1 MSLNLNVQTQED
13 SLQLTQKELGAY
25 YTPKDITQA
34 ICKWAIQSPNEYVLE
49 PSFGGC
55 GFLES
60 AIERL
65 TQLGCEQPHS
75 YLFGS
80 DIDPKAFDFLSE
92 KLKTLEVLNKRFL
105 QKDFLKI
112 SPADFQVTSFHSV
125 IGNPPYIS
133 LHNLTDD
140 QKDSVMDWRKNHPK
154 LNISQRAS
162 LWAYFVLHSMQFL
175 NDHGRMAWVLP
186 GSFLDTFYGEQ
197 LQQILLEKFGFICIL
212 TLGERAFIDEGTEE
226 RTVVLLCDRFGES
239 TESATSK
246 YCSTLVSLV
255 KALNSPETIIEDTD
269 GLDYKLYQE
278 IMQNENTVSLGDLCT
293 ILIGTVTGA
302 NNFFVLSPSSVNK
315 LGLENEYLNPIL
327 AKFNLVEGVRVSPAD
342 VDNWKANNYRCL
354 ILHAENEKNASAAV
368 KAYASTFDRKAK
380 DENKTFM
387 KRPCWLAADDKRIPD
402 AFFSYM
408 NDHGPKLALNEAKI
422 NCTNSIHRV
431 FFNQGIEESTKKIA
445 VISLLTTFSQVSAEL
460 ESRSYGSG
468 VLKIEPSNAK
478 CIKLL
483 IPDNKTKREINTT
496 YRKLNSLMRKG
507 LVTEVERLANEFI
520 FPNTDV
526 SNLSNVLYLLR
537 SRRRRK

>member
-1 MSLNLNVQTQED
+1 MQTQED
-13 SLQLTQKELGAY
+13 SLQLSQKELGAY

-34 ICKWAIQSPNEYVLE
+34 ICKWAIQGPDEYVLE

-60 AIERL
+60 AIDRL
-65 TQLGCEQPHS
+65 TQLGCNQPHS

-105 QKDFLKI
+105 QKDFLQI
-112 SPADFQVTSFHSV
+112 SPADFQVRSFQSV

-140 QKDSVMDWRKNHPK
+140 QKKSVMYWRKNHSE

-175 NDHGRMAWVLP
+175 NENGRMAWVLP

-197 LQQILLEKFGFICIL
+197 LQKILLEKFGFICIL
-212 TLGERAFIDEGTEE
+212 TLGERAFVAEGTEE

-239 TESATSK
+239 TRSATSK
-246 YCSTLVSLV
+246 YCSTLFDLIE
-255 KALNSPETIIEDTD
+255 ALNSPENVDENDD
-269 GLDYKLYQE
+269 GIDYTRYQE
-278 IMQNENTVSLGDLCT
+278 ILQNRNTVSLGDFCS

-302 NNFFVLSPSSVNK
+302 NNFFVLNPSTVNK
-315 LGLENEYLNPIL
+315 LRIEYEYLNPIL
-327 AKFNLVEGVRVSPAD
+327 AKFKLVEGISVSTAD
-342 VDNWKANNYRCL
+342 VEKWKASNHRCL
-354 ILHAENEKNASAAV
+354 ILHAENEKNASTAV
-368 KAYASTFDRKAK
+368 KAYASTFDPKAK
-380 DENKTFM
+380 NKNKTFR
-387 KRPCWLAADDKRIPD
+387 KRLCWLAADDKRIPD

-408 NDHGPKLALNEAKI
+408 NDHGPKLALNEAQI

-431 FFNQGIEESTKKIA
+431 FFNKDLEESRKKLA
-445 VISLLTTFSQVSAEL
+445 VISLLTTFSQISAEL

-478 CIKLL
+478 NIKLVMPSA
-483 IPDNKTKREINTT
+483 ISKKEINAA
-496 YRKLNSLMRKG
+496 YKKINDLMRKG
-507 LVTEVERLANEFI
+507 RQAEIEQIANKLIFSETEI
-520 FPNTDV
+520 NTLI
-526 SNLSNVLYLLR
+526 NTLNTLR
-537 SRRRRK
+537 SRRRR

>member
-1 MSLNLNVQTQED
+1 MSPNLNMQTQED
-13 SLQLTQKELGAY
+13 SLQLSQKELGAY
-25 YTPKDITQA
+25 YTPKDITEA

-65 TQLGCEQPHS
+65 TQLGCDQPHS

-105 QKDFLKI
+105 QKDFLQI
-112 SPADFQVTSFHSV
+112 SPLDFQVTSFQSV

-140 QKDSVMDWRKNHPK
+140 QKISVMDWRKNHSE

-175 NDHGRMAWVLP
+175 NENGRMAWVLP

-197 LQQILLEKFGFICIL
+197 LQRILLAKFGFICIL

-255 KALNSPETIIEDTD
+255 EALNSPETIIEDTD

-278 IMQNENTVSLGDLCT
+278 ILQSKNTVTLGDVCS

-302 NNFFVLSPSSVNK
+302 NNFFVLNPSTVNK
-315 LGLENEYLNPIL
+315 LRLEDEYLNPIL
-327 AKFNLVEGVRVSPAD
+327 AKFNLVEGISVSHSD
-342 VDNWKANNYRCL
+342 VEKWKANNHRCL
-354 ILHAENEKNASAAV
+354 ILHAENESSASDAV
-368 KAYASTFDRKAK
+368 KTYASTFDRKDK
-380 DENKTFM
+380 DDNKTFM
-387 KRPCWLAADDKRIPD
+387 KRLCWLAADDKRIPD

-408 NDHGPKLALNEAKI
+408 NDHGPKLALNEAQI

-431 FFNQGIEESTKKIA
+431 FFNKGLEESKKKLA
-445 VISLLTTFSQVSAEL
+445 VISLLTTFSQISAEL

-478 CIKLL
+478 CIKLVL
-483 IPDNKTKREINTT
+483 PDNRKKEEINAT

-507 LVTEVERLANEFI
+507 MASEIERLANEFI

-526 SNLSNVLYLLR
+526 SNLSNVLNLLR